1 MKKHFLERFL
11 NESIPKMFKEDFFTE
26 AEYEKVKQYI

>member
-11 NESIPKMFKEDFFTE
+11 NESIPKMSKRISLRRQNTRR
-26 AEYEKVKQYI
+26 